1 MKKLL
6 SITLLFS
13 FFSYGQ
19 TGRVKYKVKNTSEK
33 REGFKV
39 FLDEELNLMTFE
51 LRYNKEHSFFTKL
64 KHIPKNDLYS
74 KGAMVVVG
82 ALHNYFQYPK
92 TKEVL
97 VDVTVKNTPYHIDH
111 SYKMNDWKLTN
122 ESITLNGYT
131 CFKATRQKYNK
142 RTEKYST
149 RIAWY
154 TPQIPAS
161 YGPAGNG
168 GLPGL
173 ILQLNYGDNIYNA
186 TEITLNP
193 KKLEIPIIKKAEKIT
208 VDKYIKLMR
217 AARKV
222 TED

>member
-6 SITLLFS
+6 FITLLFS

-19 TGRVKYKVKNTSEK
+19 TGRVKYKVKNTLEK
-33 REGFKV
+33 KEGFKV

-74 KGAMVVVG
+74 KGAMVVIE
-82 ALHNYFQYPK
+82 APYNYFQYLK
-92 TKEVL
+92 TKEAL
-97 VDVTVKNTPYHIDH
+97 IYVTIKHTPYHVDYSH
-111 SYKMNDWKLTN
+111 KMNDWKLTN

-131 CFKATRQKYNK
+131 CFKATQQQYDK
-142 RTEKYST
+142 RNEKYFT

-161 YGPAGNG
+161 YGPAGSG

-173 ILQLNYGDNIYNA
+173 ILQLNYRNNVYNA

-193 KKLEIPIIKKAEKIT
+193 EKLEIPIIKKAEKIT
-208 VDKYIKLMR
+208 IDKYVKLMR